1 MWYDCLQIR
10 SVGPNGIPKWSTP
23 SLTQRF
29 HPVPPPT
36 NIKVTVINNP
46 ILDIKNK
53 TVEVIALAQW
63 ELPILDNRRKSDS
76 ETQQQRRQQSDEGG
90 GSQPG
95 SGMGQGES
103 GDGVEV
109 VPVEI
114 GELTNIFIY
123 MDTTPLDRFAPRPE
137 ENVQELKV

>member
-1 MWYDCLQIR
+1 MLFSPQIR

-23 SLTQRF
+23 SLTRHI

-46 ILDIKNK
+46 VLDTENEIM
-53 TVEVIALAQW
+53 EVIALVQW
-63 ELPILDNRRKSDS
+63 ELPILDNRRKSDNM
-76 ETQQQRRQQSDEGG
+76 QRRRRRQQSNEGG
-90 GSQPG
+90 KSQTG

-109 VPVEI
+109 VPVEL
-114 GELTNIFIY
+114 GELTNVSIY
-123 MDTTPLDRFAPRPE
+123 MDTTSLYKFAPRPE
-137 ENVQELKV
+137 ENVKEFKV